1 MSKTE
6 LFQTEGDLL
15 QPLETICYG
24 GEDKQEAPLE
34 PMVMWKVLEAFL
46 GKNRAWP
53 QSRLVAIDLGLLFS
67 KLSSWVLI
75 CAGLF

>member
-1 MSKTE
+1 M
-6 LFQTEGDLL
+6 
-15 QPLETICYG
+15 
-24 GEDKQEAPLE
+24 E